1 MSNIIDTIQVSGV
14 NYTLSATSSGGG
26 NSVVELT
33 QAEYD
38 DLVSGGTVDPTTIY
52 IITDAEEI
60 NANDYVT
67 KTSNVVSGYTTYTM
81 LSNVNSGFY
90 SDLTTNEILIRNVS
104 TNKPSYLSFSFYIKG
119 GNGNKTISLTLNFQA
134 KTASTSSDVT
144 TVWSDELDGFIIT
157 ITSTSYPYFY
167 GVSSLSYQ
175 DDCRIYYKTGTI
187 TDKQSAAYLNGIKK
201 GVSGDYVVGFT
212 NSTSVS
218 SDGSITV
225 QLLKENSSYVQKNF
239 KVADTDD
246 FSWGSK
252 GISYKLVEGEY
263 FYSTASL
270 GSGNYCQ
277 LPSNAA
283 DNYQNGYLGVKLLIN
298 PNYNTQNN
306 NRQITISLGGV
317 TNKTDTYWGSYQNL
331 YIYYN
336 GYTDTVNFNNIVGTY
351 GVSSAT
357 YDQTSHYITIVIDS
371 ESTYSSKYWA
381 IRQIGQGNCWIG
393 VNYQITEVQWYTNKY
408 KPFEYLDKYKADV
421 SAVTAVQESLSGKL
435 DTSTFDNVMASYD
448 SVLYGLSNRVTSAE
462 TSLSG
467 KQDTLSAGTGI
478 DITNNVISV
487 TGGGG
492 GGGKAVIAGRGIEVT
507 TGSTADTVS
516 LDLAISGGTG
526 SNSIIQGVGTSASGA
541 LSHAEGIDNV
551 ASGTGAHAEGV
562 ETNANG
568 DYSHSEGVGTVTYN
582 MGEHAEGWYNE
593 SNTGNS
599 TSAQTLFSVGNGES
613 SARHNAFEIRRNGD
627 IYFNDGT
634 NDVKLQDKFSSLDS
648 TIGDIN
654 TILQSI

>member
-81 LSNVNSGFY
+81 LPNVNSGFY
-90 SDLTTNEILIRNVS
+90 NNFTTNEILLRNVS

-119 GNGNKTISLTLNFQA
+119 ENSNKTISLTLNFQA

-212 NSTSVS
+212 NGTSIS

-246 FSWGSK
+246 FSWSQK
-252 GISYKLVEGEY
+252 GVSYKLVEGE
-263 FYSTASL
+263 FHYSTASL

-298 PNYNTQNN
+298 PNYNTQNT
-306 NRQITISLGGV
+306 NRQITISLGGA
-317 TNKTDTYWGSYQNL
+317 TNKTDNYWGSYQNL

-336 GYTDTVNFNNIVGTY
+336 GSTDTVNFNNIVGTY

-408 KPFEYLDKYKADV
+408 KPFEYLDKYKANKSDIPV
-421 SAVTAVQESLSGKL
+421 
-435 DTSTFDNVMASYD
+435 
-448 SVLYGLSNRVTSAE
+448 
-462 TSLSG
+462 
-467 KQDTLSAGTGI
+467 SAGTGQY
-478 DITNNVISV
+478 
-487 TGGGG
+487 
-492 GGGKAVIAGRGIEVT
+492 
-507 TGSTADTVS
+507 
-516 LDLAISGGTG
+516 
-526 SNSIIQGVGTSASGA
+526 SIIEGYQTSASGDSSHAEGYQTSASGA
-541 LSHAEGIDNV
+541 VSHAEGLNTKAYGNYGAHAEGNGSLASGETSHAEGFNTKAYGVASHTEGQSTKASGDSSHAEGSSTQASGNSSHAEGINTRTYGNY
-551 ASGTGAHAEGV
+551 SHAEGYYTSALT
-562 ETNANG
+562 EA
-568 DYSHSEGVGTVTYN
+568 S
-582 MGEHAEGWYNE
+582 HAEGQYTKSTNNYEHASGRYNL
-593 SNTGNS
+593 S
-599 TSAQTLFSVGNGES
+599 TSATTTFGDSGNTLFSVGNGTS
-613 SARHNAFEIRRNGD
+613 NSARHNAFEIRQNGD

-634 NDVKLQDKFSSLDS
+634 SDVKLQDKFSTLET